1 MKWITHADVGVAN
14 QDVEA
19 GLHSL
24 RGTSGEEDVIGV
36 RGKAIAL
43 GDELGNILPDVQ
55 HSLRVAVRAN
65 AANSVAQHRGPA
77 DGVGGEQLE
86 DVTPHRLVQEVGH
99 LEQGAYLRQ
108 RDQSR
113 QRRRKKWEE
122 NGRKTGGEPV

>member
-1 MKWITHADVGVAN
+1 MMMKWITHADVGVAN

-55 HSLRVAVRAN
+55 HSLRVTVSAN
-65 AANSVAQHRGPA
+65 AANGIAQNRGSA
-77 DGVGGEQLE
+77 DGIGGEQLGNI
-86 DVTPHRLVQEVGH
+86 TPHRLVEELWH
-99 LEQGAYLRQ
+99 LK
-108 RDQSR
+108 QSAHLNHKKENSKR
-113 QRRRKKWEE
+113 NERK
-122 NGRKTGGEPV
+122 

>member
-1 MKWITHADVGVAN
+1 MMKWITHADVGVAN

-55 HSLRVAVRAN
+55 HSL
-65 AANSVAQHRGPA
+65 
-77 DGVGGEQLE
+77 
-86 DVTPHRLVQEVGH
+86 
-99 LEQGAYLRQ
+99 
-108 RDQSR
+108 
-113 QRRRKKWEE
+113 
-122 NGRKTGGEPV
+122 